1 MGRPSLASPLRRVGR
16 GLIDS
21 AAALSLRNR
30 PIRTEEQ
37 MAKLQSL
44 RSAASSS
51 GNNYSAF
58 RRAWLRL
65 AKPGIAAGGAVL
77 LTASEA
83 NRIAKEAGKP
93 RKTRGK

>member
-1 MGRPSLASPLRRVGR
+1 
-16 GLIDS
+16 
-21 AAALSLRNR
+21 
-30 PIRTEEQ
+30 

-44 RSAASSS
+44 TAAARAS

-65 AKPGIAAGGAVL
+65 SRPGIVAGGAVL
-77 LTASEA
+77 LSPVEA
-83 NRIAKEAGKP
+83 NRIAKEAAKP

>member
-1 MGRPSLASPLRRVGR
+1 
-16 GLIDS
+16 
-21 AAALSLRNR
+21 
-30 PIRTEEQ
+30 
-37 MAKLQSL
+37 MAQLQSL
-44 RSAASSS
+44 RSAAATS

-65 AKPGIAAGGAVL
+65 QRPGIAAGGAVL
-77 LTASEA
+77 LTTAEA

>member
-1 MGRPSLASPLRRVGR
+1 
-16 GLIDS
+16 
-21 AAALSLRNR
+21 
-30 PIRTEEQ
+30 

-77 LTASEA
+77 LTASET

>member
-1 MGRPSLASPLRRVGR
+1 MS
-16 GLIDS
+16 
-21 AAALSLRNR
+21 
-30 PIRTEEQ
+30 
-37 MAKLQSL
+37 KLQSL
-44 RSAASSS
+44 RSAAAAS

-77 LTASEA
+77 LTATEA
-83 NRIAKEAGKP
+83 SKIAKEAAKP

>member
-1 MGRPSLASPLRRVGR
+1 
-16 GLIDS
+16 
-21 AAALSLRNR
+21 
-30 PIRTEEQ
+30 

-65 AKPGIAAGGAVL
+65 AKPGMAAGGAVL
-77 LTASEA
+77 LTPAEA
-83 NRIAKEAGKP
+83 TRIAKEAGKP

>member
-1 MGRPSLASPLRRVGR
+1 MIA
-16 GLIDS
+16 DH
-21 AAALSLRNR
+21 

-44 RSAASSS
+44 RSAATTT